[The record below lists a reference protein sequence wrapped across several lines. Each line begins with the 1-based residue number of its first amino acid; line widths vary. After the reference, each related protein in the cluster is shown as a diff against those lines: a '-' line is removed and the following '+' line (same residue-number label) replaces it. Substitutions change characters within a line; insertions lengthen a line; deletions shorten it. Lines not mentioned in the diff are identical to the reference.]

1 VKLPSR
7 TVDGA
12 MLERPELVFPG
23 EPLRVPEQAR
33 HLLIAYIRRAPLG
46 PVATLSTVR
55 QRVRLLD
62 GGGRLV
68 AEVVLDDV
76 SVVDGLRVTRRHR
89 QLEIELGEA
98 ADDRVLSLVQDRLR
112 SAGAGLPETISK
124 LALALGDRLPL
135 EPEIV
140 VPEVSGGARAV
151 EVVRAAVADSILEL
165 FQHDP
170 GVRLGDD
177 PEDVHRARVATR
189 RLRSLLRTFRALLE
203 PAWTDSIRA
212 ELGWIAAGLGS
223 TRDRQVMAARLRQLE
238 PQLPREAASQAEAL
252 ASALTNEAEEARA
265 LLVLDMRSPRYVELL
280 ERLVQAAREPR
291 LGPEAAAAPG
301 VATIPLARKDWR
313 QLRKAVKAMGKQPEP
328 AELHRVRILSKRI
341 RYAAEAV
348 SPIAGRRAVRLA
360 RAAAKLQTVL
370 GEHQDSV
377 TQQGWL
383 ASADLRNRGFAA
395 GAAWAIERESAKA
408 ARTRWRSI
416 WKSLRKRGRRWMM
429 V

>member
-1 VKLPSR
+1 MKLPSR

-12 MLERPELVFPG
+12 MLERPELVFAG

-62 GGGRLV
+62 TAGRLV

-140 VPEVSGGARAV
+140 VPKVSADARAA
-151 EVVRAAVADSILEL
+151 EVVRAAVADSILAL

-189 RLRSLLRTFRALLE
+189 RLRSQLRTFRALLE
-203 PAWTDSIRA
+203 PAWTDSIRG
-212 ELGWIAAGLGS
+212 ELGWIAAGLGT

-238 PQLPREAASQAEAL
+238 PQLPREARSQAETL
-252 ASALTNEAEEARA
+252 AGALTNEAEEARA
-265 LLVLDMRSPRYVELL
+265 LLVLDMRSPRYVDLL

-301 VATIPLARKDWR
+301 AVTIPLARKDWR
-313 QLRKAVKAMGKQPEP
+313 QLRKAVRATGKQPEP

-377 TQQGWL
+377 TLQGWL
-383 ASADLRNRGFAA
+383 ASGDLRIRGFAA
-395 GAAWAIERESAKA
+395 GAAWAMERESALA
-408 ARTRWRSI
+408 ARTRWRSV
-416 WKSLRKRGRRWMM
+416 WKSLKKRGRRWM
-429 V
+429 VV